1 MEACEKFHGQVVI
14 PCTACRYCCE
24 GCPVQIN
31 IPEYLKVYNA
41 GKVEGQQVVA
51 ERMTQVESKGK
62 PSDCIACGACT
73 GHCPQGIDVPSVM
86 KELSKM

>member
-1 MEACEKFHGQVVI
+1 MVVSHHVVAGNCTHKKQNRCKNIKEKASDDIEYDEDEKILMEACEKFHGQVVI

-41 GKVEGQQVVA
+41 GKVEGQ
-51 ERMTQVESKGK
+51 
-62 PSDCIACGACT
+62 
-73 GHCPQGIDVPSVM
+73 
-86 KELSKM
+86 